1 MSLDRACDE
10 IRSRVPE
17 LTERTTRMIRERYRT
32 YANVDEQSIAS
43 SVERN
48 IFLGLDIVSQR
59 RAATADEIE
68 TRAAVAAERAR
79 SGVSIHD
86 CLDAHSLA
94 LTVLR
99 DEFAARAAVT
109 TGELA
114 EAAEV
119 ITRISD
125 LLSASLVRFAT
136 LHRETEL
143 AMARHDVNARM
154 DFLQQLVAGK
164 LSAAQ
169 IQVRAVNL
177 KINPEAEYTV
187 VRGRVR
193 DPSALAELRKALE
206 RRPSGAPTSPLV
218 GLVNGDLVA
227 LCPTVPHIPRKAW
240 YVGLGPR
247 VCLTDALQSFEVA
260 TRVVETAEQCA
271 AIGVF
276 GLDEIAMQAAV
287 VSDPQ
292 VGDLLVDRY
301 LAPLKVLDDF
311 SHVLEETVWAYLAHD
326 FDVRSAA
333 ATMHV
338 HPNTFR
344 YRLRRFEEVSGA
356 DLSTTKALF
365 EVWWALE
372 RQRVRQRS
380 AFAAA
385 APQD

>member
-17 LTERTTRMIRERYRT
+17 LTERTTRAIRERYRT

-48 IFLGLDIVSQR
+48 IFLGLDIVRQR

-79 SGVSIHD
+79 SRVSIHD
-86 CLDAHSLA
+86 CLDAHAFA

-119 ITRISD
+119 IARISD
-125 LLSASLVRFAT
+125 LLSTSLVRFAT

-154 DFLQQLVAGK
+154 DFLQQLVTGK
-164 LSAAQ
+164 LSAAEA
-169 IQVRAVNL
+169 QVRAMNL
-177 KINPEAEYTV
+177 KISPEAMYTV
-187 VRGRVR
+187 VRGRAG

-206 RRPSGAPTSPLV
+206 RRPSGAATSALV

-227 LCPTVPHIPRKAW
+227 LCPAVPHIPRRAW

-247 VCLTDALQSFEVA
+247 VCLTDALESFQVA

-271 AIGVF
+271 AMGVF
-276 GLDEIAMQAAV
+276 GLDEIAMRAAV

-292 VGDLLVDRY
+292 VGDLLIDRY
-301 LAPLKVLDDF
+301 LAPLQTLDGFAD
-311 SHVLEETVWAYLAHD
+311 VLEETVWAYLAHD
-326 FDVRSAA
+326 FDIRAA
-333 ATMHV
+333 ARTMHV

-344 YRLRRFEEVSGA
+344 YRLRRFGEVSGT

-372 RQRVRQRS
+372 RKRVRQRNAS
-380 AFAAA
+380 LGA
-385 APQD
+385 APQG